1 MPDMPDTGRR
11 FFVGDLHG
19 CREELDALLSAF
31 GFRPGRDVLFSV
43 GDVVGKGPDIPGTLR
58 RLRDLG
64 AKVVAGNH
72 DLSLVKAARHPDRP
86 GPSRDYLES
95 LGPDLDAWAA
105 WIATWPLYLD
115 LGDILLVH
123 AGLEPGKSDP
133 AAMSPR
139 VLTQIRTWD
148 GVGHDL
154 NRPGDPP
161 WFECVAPDRIVVFG
175 HWAKRG
181 LVDLPRFKGLD
192 TGCVYGRELTGWCP
206 EEDRFYR
213 VPAARAYVQLG

>member
-1 MPDMPDTGRR
+1 MAEERR

-19 CREELDALLSAF
+19 CRAELDALLDVF
-31 GFRPGRDVLFSV
+31 GFRPGRDTLYSV
-43 GDVVGKGPDIPGTLR
+43 GDVVGKGPDVPGTLQ

-64 AKVVAGNH
+64 ALAVAGNH
-72 DLSLVKAARHPDRP
+72 DLSLVKTVRHPARP
-86 GPSRDYLES
+86 GRHREYLDS
-95 LGPDLDAWAA
+95 LGDSLAAWAA
-105 WIATWPLYLD
+105 WIESWPLYRD

-133 AAMSPR
+133 AEMSSR

-148 GVGHDL
+148 GEGHDL

-161 WFECVAPDRIVVFG
+161 WFECVSPDRIVVFG